1 MYLWFFVLCDS
12 SSSSLFV
19 LGIGNTKSA
28 AGTILLMTQLLI
40 WFLAKLNCPLE
51 ITLEKEFEF
60 YETKTDNLNIYPN
73 GIISFDSTLQ
83 EFYNSLQNNDDGD
96 TFATIVV
103 PYYKGKNLT
112 QYEVVVQETRV

>member
-1 MYLWFFVLCDS
+1 M
-12 SSSSLFV
+12 
-19 LGIGNTKSA
+19 
-28 AGTILLMTQLLI
+28 
-40 WFLAKLNCPLE
+40 NCPFE
-51 ITLEKEFEF
+51 ITLDKEFEF

-103 PYYKGKNLT
+103 PYYKGKSELQADTNVWTGSGGPFSVSAIRYSTHNLFS
-112 QYEVVVQETRV
+112 QS

>member
-1 MYLWFFVLCDS
+1 MTTGKTRHTLRFNKFFVGFRPPD
-12 SSSSLFV
+12 
-19 LGIGNTKSA
+19 GIVRKPV
-28 AGTILLMTQLLI
+28 QLLI
-40 WFLAKLNCPLE
+40 WILAKLNCPFE
-51 ITLEKEFEF
+51 IKLEKNFEF

-103 PYYKGKNLT
+103 PYYKGKN
-112 QYEVVVQETRV
+112 

>member
-1 MYLWFFVLCDS
+1 MLN
-12 SSSSLFV
+12 
-19 LGIGNTKSA
+19 NTRWDKIVRKA
-28 AGTILLMTQLLI
+28 TQLLI
-40 WFLAKLNCPLE
+40 WILAKLNCPLE

-60 YETKTDNLNIYPN
+60 YETKTGNLNIYPN

-103 PYYKGKNLT
+103 PYYKGKNLS
-112 QYEVVVQETRV
+112 QYEVVVQETKVHGGNAP